1 MHGQQDRTEQ
11 HSAGQYS
18 SRQYR
23 TGEYRIQDRTAQDR
37 KVQES
42 TGHDRTVQEST
53 GHDRTVQEST
63 GLAGWERRDRTVV
76 RSIRNLLLFNDER
89 PSSELSTRN
98 CRRKRRGIDESAV
111 SKKPRCVGE
120 SSFVSSLC
128 SYQSEESTV
137 LEGFVTSLIS
147 TEILK
152 CE

>member
-53 GHDRTVQEST
+53 G
-63 GLAGWERRDRTVV
+63 LAGWERRDRIV

>member
-37 KVQES
+37 
-42 TGHDRTVQEST
+42 TVQEST

-63 GLAGWERRDRTVV
+63 GLAGWERRDRIV